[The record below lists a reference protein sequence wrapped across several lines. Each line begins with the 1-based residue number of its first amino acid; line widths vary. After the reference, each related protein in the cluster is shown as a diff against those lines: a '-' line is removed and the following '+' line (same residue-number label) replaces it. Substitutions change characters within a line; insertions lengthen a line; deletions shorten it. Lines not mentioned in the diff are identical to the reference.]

1 MLSVSQEVIEKILLS
16 LDSSKVARMDQIP
29 GKFLRLGAKVLAL
42 PLRNIINLSIK
53 LSTFPEEC
61 KIVKLKPIF
70 KKGARTDPKN
80 Y

>member
-1 MLSVSQEVIEKILLS
+1 
-16 LDSSKVARMDQIP
+16 MDQIP